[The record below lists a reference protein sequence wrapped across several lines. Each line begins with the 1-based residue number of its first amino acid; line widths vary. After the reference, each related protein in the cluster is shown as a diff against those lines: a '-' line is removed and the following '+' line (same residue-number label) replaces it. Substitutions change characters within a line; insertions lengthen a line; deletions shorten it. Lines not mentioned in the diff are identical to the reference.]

1 MEYYIS
7 KKTIQSPPKALS
19 VYGSSS
25 QSHSSLCS
33 FNSEPYPS
41 QIFRSDFN
49 YCYETPSKDSD
60 TGISA
65 ATKTPA
71 GRFAPSP
78 TGRMH
83 LGNVFTALLSWLSVR
98 KAGGRWILRIEDLDP
113 QRSREEYARQIE
125 DDLLWLGLEWDEGGL
140 AGRGDAAP
148 YRQSL
153 RGEIYETYLRRLE
166 STGYTYPCVCTRADI
181 MATQAPHQSDGRVI
195 YGGRCRPATLP
206 CVLPAENVT
215 ARHAVRLYVPED
227 EICFSDRVY
236 GQQRVSLAA
245 ECGDFV
251 LRRADGAWAYQLA
264 VVVDDALMG
273 VTEVVRGNDLLL
285 SAAQQIYL
293 YRLLGL
299 QSPSYAHLP
308 LLCNQDGQRLS
319 KRDSSL
325 SMDRL
330 REAYSPERLV
340 GHLAW
345 LAGLLPQPQA
355 CRPDDLIEAFDWNC
369 IKPLSGITV

>member
-1 MEYYIS
+1 MDI
-7 KKTIQSPPKALS
+7 K
-19 VYGSSS
+19 
-25 QSHSSLCS
+25 
-33 FNSEPYPS
+33 N
-41 QIFRSDFN
+41 
-49 YCYETPSKDSD
+49 SD
-60 TGISA
+60 TGIAA
-65 ATKTPA
+65 ATQTPA

-140 AGRGDAAP
+140 DDRGDAAP

-195 YGGRCRPATLP
+195 YGGRCRPAKLP
-206 CVLPAENVT
+206 CVLPAENLTV
-215 ARHAVRLYVPED
+215 RHAVRLYVPED

-236 GQQRVSLAA
+236 GQQRVSLAT

-299 QSPSYAHLP
+299 QPPSYAHLP
-308 LLCNQDGQRLS
+308 LLCNQAGQRLS

-340 GHLAW
+340 GYLAW
-345 LAGLLPQPQA
+345 LAGLQPEPHA

-369 IKPLSGITV
+369 IRAGSTINVNVRAVSL